1 MEHFIG
7 TILAVA
13 FDKIPDGWL
22 VCDGSSLIQ
31 SQYGALY
38 SVIGNKYGGD
48 GQGHFSLPD
57 LRSRVAVGANISA
70 MPMPMD
76 ITPYAIGFKGGVEK
90 VTLTEAEMPTHNH
103 VALLQGNTNE
113 ATESVPSGSGY
124 LANVGKGTGRD
135 FSPTNAYNKNA
146 PNVVMAPNSVKLA
159 NAGRSMPHE
168 NRQPF
173 TTINYIIA
181 TVGIMP

>member
-7 TILAVA
+7 TILPVA
-13 FDKIPDGWL
+13 FDKIPEGWL
-22 VCDGSSLIQ
+22 VCDGSSVLE
-31 SQYGALY
+31 SQYAALF
-38 SVIGNKYGGD
+38 SLIGNKYGGD
-48 GQGHFSLPD
+48 GQGHFNLPD

-70 MPMPMD
+70 MPMPMGVS
-76 ITPYAIGFKGGVEK
+76 PYTIGFKGGVEK
-90 VTLTEAEMPTHNH
+90 VTLTEAEMPSHNH
-103 VALLQGNTNE
+103 LALLQGNNSE
-113 ATESVPSGSGY
+113 ATESVPSASAC
-124 LANVGKGTGRD
+124 LANVGRGTGRE
-135 FSPTNAYNKNA
+135 FIPTNAYNKNT
-146 PNVVMAPNSVKLA
+146 PNVVMNPNSVKLA